1 MAAWEEGV
9 FIKREFNKGRVP
21 GVQKELSKLIKKI
34 TRKHGQNIQTVHS
47 AKIMVPNKCMKNGH
61 RGNANKGATTHD
73 HVSSELRPDPSHA
86 GGTTH
91 DHAPSE
97 SRPDP
102 ALAGGVGEPE
112 GLCAAGGDTT
122 THGHASS
129 ELRPDPAPAGGAG
142 DLEGL
147 CCWWGHGRLKH
158 RPFPKAD

>member
-73 HVSSELRPDPSHA
+73 LRPQNRGLILLLRVGRHM
-86 GGTTH
+86 TT
-91 DHAPSE
+91 
-97 SRPDP
+97 RPQNRGLILLMRVGRGLRLLHGLETN
-102 ALAGGVGEPE
+102 LA
-112 GLCAAGGDTT
+112 
-122 THGHASS
+122 ASLQTPQ
-129 ELRPDPAPAGGAG
+129 EA
-142 DLEGL
+142 
-147 CCWWGHGRLKH
+147 
-158 RPFPKAD
+158 